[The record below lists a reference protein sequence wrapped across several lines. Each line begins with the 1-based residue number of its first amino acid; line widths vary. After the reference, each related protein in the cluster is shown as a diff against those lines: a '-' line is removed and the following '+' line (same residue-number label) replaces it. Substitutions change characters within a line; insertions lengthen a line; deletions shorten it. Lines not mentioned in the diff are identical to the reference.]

1 MRLTIVWVI
10 SIIFTLI
17 IIVYQKTTGPT
28 YPLKVTYEETK
39 IKLPRSSTTDKD
51 CKIVI
56 SESVKFDNAYLL
68 WKYYPG
74 TYNYDTLQFTL
85 KDSIWE
91 AILPTQPSAGKLEY
105 HIILTQNSETVFDTK
120 DQPAI
125 IRFKDSVPA
134 LVLIPH
140 IILMFSASLLSIVAL
155 FMIILKKGNYRLI
168 ARLTLIALTA
178 GGLIF
183 GPIVQKFAFGQY
195 WTGFPL
201 GYDLTD
207 NKTLI
212 AFILWSIA
220 VALNIKKSRKW
231 LIVLATISTL
241 VINSIP
247 HSTRG
252 SELNRETGKIETSK

>member
-28 YPLKVTYEETK
+28 YPLKVTYEEIK

-105 HIILTQNSETVFDTK
+105 HIITQNSETVFDTK

-140 IILMFSASLLSIVAL
+140 
-155 FMIILKKGNYRLI
+155 
-168 ARLTLIALTA
+168 
-178 GGLIF
+178 
-183 GPIVQKFAFGQY
+183 
-195 WTGFPL
+195 
-201 GYDLTD
+201 
-207 NKTLI
+207 
-212 AFILWSIA
+212 
-220 VALNIKKSRKW
+220 NID
-231 LIVLATISTL
+231 V
-241 VINSIP
+241 
-247 HSTRG
+247 
-252 SELNRETGKIETSK
+252 